1 MYANRSSHQPEVM
14 RSEVRTEAGKES
26 LLATVVRE
34 AAAYEW
40 LIAFY
45 LCWLVFLALCSS
57 GPYRDWCITWTT
69 TSLAIHLSTV
79 FAVRGGLI
87 TNSFVR
93 GFATRIVSYGAFQ
106 YSYFGLR
113 YLLPAAVPWSF
124 DERLYQ
130 IDLRFFHYE
139 PSLAWDRF
147 VNSTTTEWFAF
158 WYFLYFLIVA
168 GHVFPILFGARDDKF
183 LSEFAMGILTLFC
196 VGHALYFVVPAYGPF
211 KHLASHYQHALPSGY
226 FMDLVNRTVAAGG
239 AQKDVFPSHHTAAP
253 LFMALFSYRYRHRK
267 PFKYTWPF
275 LAFASFNII
284 IATMFLRWHYMIDIF
299 AGIALACF
307 ALYIGVRL
315 ARFDRERRARRG
327 VGPVWPEMYS
337 RESRQSSVVSH
348 ESAS

>member
-14 RSEVRTEAGKES
+14 RSEVRTGAGTGS

-45 LCWLVFLALCSS
+45 LCWLVFLALCSG

-87 TNSFVR
+87 TNGFIR

-124 DERLYQ
+124 DEKLYQ
-130 IDLRFFHYE
+130 LDLRVFHYE
-139 PSLAWDRF
+139 PSLAWDKY
-147 VNSTTTEWFAF
+147 VNHYTTEWFAF
-158 WYFLYFLIVA
+158 FYFLYFLIVA
-168 GHVFPILFGARDDKF
+168 GHLFPILFGARDDKF

-211 KHLASHYQHALPSGY
+211 KHLATQYAHPLPSGY

-253 LFMALFSYRYRHRK
+253 LFIALFSFRHRHRL
-267 PFKYTWPF
+267 PFKYTWPV

-299 AGIALACF
+299 AGIALAVF
-307 ALYIGVRL
+307 ALYIG
-315 ARFDRERRARRG
+315 ARVARWDRERRAKRG
-327 VGPVWPEMYS
+327 LGPVWPVLYKS
-337 RESRQSSVVSH
+337 K
-348 ESAS
+348 